1 LGELRRLGKRTIV
14 IASIPIGTVFGPKA
28 RLRRSLLAGVQIVQ
42 PPPVTLTDVL
52 EGYEQTDRA
61 VRGTAAGSELVDPA
75 KFLCNPQCLNS
86 DDAGLPIYKDATHLR
101 AGYVRR
107 HAGFIDDI
115 FR

>member
-1 LGELRRLGKRTIV
+1 LEELRKLAKRTIV
-14 IASIPIGTVFGPKA
+14 VTSIPIGTVFGPKA
-28 RLRRSLLAGVQIVQ
+28 RLQRSLLAGVQIVQ

-52 EGYEQTDRA
+52 KGYEQTDRA
-61 VRGTAAGSELVDPA
+61 VRTAAAGSELVDPA

-101 AGYVRR
+101 AGYVRW